1 MLAIRWL
8 DALKSNKK
16 IIQENT
22 IKQNMRE
29 KPGLKLSAFKQLGP
43 GIFPGFVY
51 TEFELS
57 GYHMEQCRVFDIA
70 C

>member
-1 MLAIRWL
+1 MSAIRWL
-8 DALKSNKK
+8 DSLKSNKK

-22 IKQNMRE
+22 IKQMRE

-51 TEFELS
+51 TDFEFS
-57 GYHMEQCRVFDIA
+57 GYHMEQCRVVDIA
-70 C
+70 Y